1 MWQCKLV
8 QTPWETVQRF
18 FKNLNIEL
26 QYEPEIS
33 LLGIHPE
40 KAIIRKD
47 AFTPMFLAE
56 LFAIS
61 KTWKQ
66 TKCESTEEYI
76 KQLL

>member
-1 MWQCKLV
+1 MV

-26 QYEPEIS
+26 LYEPEIS
-33 LLGIHPE
+33 LLGIYPE

-47 AFTPMFLAE
+47 AGTPMFLAE
-56 LFAIS
+56 LFVIA

-66 TKCESTEEYI
+66 TKCLSTEEWI

>member
-1 MWQCKLV
+1 MV

-26 QYEPEIS
+26 LYEPEIS
-33 LLGIHPE
+33 LLGIYPE

-47 AFTPMFLAE
+47 AGTPMFLAE
-56 LFAIS
+56 LFVIT

-66 TKCESTEEYI
+66 TKCLSTEEWI